1 MLLGTKNYTTAI
13 YLQLLDPDPLLLNG
27 ILLGYDLEYG
37 VFGAQTTVA
46 IRLQAPNKV
55 SIMFDNYLYFKHLIT
70 ILISRYM
77 YHVMMMFRGELI

>member
-37 VFGAQTTVA
+37 VSGAQTTVA

-55 SIMFDNYLYFKHLIT
+55 FDNYLYFKHLIT
-70 ILISRYM
+70 ILISRYK

>member
-37 VFGAQTTVA
+37 VFGVQTTVA